1 MTDVPKSHK
10 VNWVG
15 MVNSLLKAANGGDE
29 EEGPVARH
37 LREKKLRKA
46 KRWLKARNLK

>member
-1 MTDVPKSHK
+1 MNDIPKSHK
-10 VNWVG
+10 VNGVG
-15 MVNSLLKAANGGDE
+15 LVNALLKAANGGD

-46 KRWLKARNLK
+46 IKRLKAGKMT

>member
-1 MTDVPKSHK
+1 MEELPKSRK
-10 VNWVG
+10 VSG
-15 MVNSLLKAANGGDE
+15 IGLVNSLLKAANGGD